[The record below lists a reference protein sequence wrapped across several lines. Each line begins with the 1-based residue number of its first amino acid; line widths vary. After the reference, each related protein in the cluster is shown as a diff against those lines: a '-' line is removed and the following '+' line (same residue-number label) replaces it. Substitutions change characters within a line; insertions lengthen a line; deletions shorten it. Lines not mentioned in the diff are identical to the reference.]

1 MITLE
6 DCTAFCDAS
15 ELDVARIARERQLTM
30 AAAIACAHAHHV
42 ARAERKRQSARREP
56 SVLGTTG
63 GKRAAAVPLR
73 A

>member
-30 AAAIACAHAHHV
+30 AAAIACAHAHHL
-42 ARAERKRQSARREP
+42 ARAERKRKSAHREP
-56 SVLGTTG
+56 RVHETTG
-63 GKRAAAVPLR
+63 GKRVETAPLQ